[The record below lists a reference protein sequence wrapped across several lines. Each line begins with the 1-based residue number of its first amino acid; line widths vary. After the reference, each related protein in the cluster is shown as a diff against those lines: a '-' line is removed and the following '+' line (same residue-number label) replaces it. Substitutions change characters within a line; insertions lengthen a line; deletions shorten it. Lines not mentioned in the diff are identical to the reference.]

1 MSKILKVTIE
11 YDDKTVEVDG
21 PEAEKWERHNQ
32 SLASLAYV
40 HRMNPFDSDPVKWN
54 RQAKDELIKTNQRL
68 EQKIDQDRLNN
79 LQDRLWRM
87 EDRLQD
93 RKPTE
98 LEKEEIRKLQM
109 EKEQLDKSLKTK

>member
-1 MSKILKVTIE
+1 MMSKILKVTIE

-54 RQAKDELIKTNQRL
+54 RQAKKVDAVALLQREGL
-68 EQKIDQDRLNN
+68 LGPENVERGRSDG
-79 LQDRLWRM
+79 W
-87 EDRLQD
+87 EG
-93 RKPTE
+93 
-98 LEKEEIRKLQM
+98 
-109 EKEQLDKSLKTK
+109 

>member
-54 RQAKDELIKTNQRL
+54 RQAKKVEA
-68 EQKIDQDRLNN
+68 
-79 LQDRLWRM
+79 
-87 EDRLQD
+87 
-93 RKPTE
+93 
-98 LEKEEIRKLQM
+98 KEG
-109 EKEQLDKSLKTK
+109 